1 MGKNRSHLHLG
12 RRTALGLVGAG
23 LAAPLIRPSLAQ
35 QAWPEQTSIPDILK
49 GSGEVRIAGYGGS
62 MQEAQTKAYYESFE
76 KLSGIKVRPF
86 PDANGPKVKAMVETG
101 NVEWDV
107 AQLSRGSIMN
117 LQKTGD
123 YFEKID
129 YSIVDDGVG
138 KEYRFEYGLE
148 MLLWAQVLAYR
159 TDAFK
164 GGVPTGWAD
173 FWDTKKFPG
182 DRAMFGTGGGG
193 WPEMEMALMA
203 AGVPAD
209 KLYPLDVD
217 KALAS
222 YNKIKKDVVKWWE
235 TGAVPIQ
242 LLTDREVTMTT
253 VWNGRMAALQAA
265 GVPAAISWNQ
275 GLLKRDAWGIPKG
288 AKNKVNA
295 MKFVAF
301 STMAIPQARVALAI
315 PYGSVNTKSDEYI
328 PAARQEVLPSAP
340 AIKKQLVTYNYDWWI
355 DNREA
360 VIPKFN
366 KWLLS

>member
-1 MGKNRSHLHLG
+1 MTRSIWG
-12 RRTALGLVGAG
+12 RRSALGLVGAG
-23 LAAPLIRPSLAQ
+23 IATGLAAPFIRPSYGQA
-35 QAWPEQTSIPDILK
+35 AWPEQTTVPDSLK
-49 GSGEVRIAGYGGS
+49 GSGEVRIATFGGT
-62 MQEAQTKAYYESFE
+62 MQETQQRAYFEPFE
-76 KLSGIKVRPF
+76 KISGIKVRAF
-86 PDANGPKVKAMVETG
+86 PGSDPTKIKAMVDTG
-101 NVEWDV
+101 NVEWDM

-117 LQKTGD
+117 LQKRGD

-129 YSIVDDGVG
+129 YDLVDPGVG
-138 KEYRFEYGLE
+138 PEYRFEYGLE
-148 MLLWAQVLAYR
+148 MLVWAQVLAYR
-159 TDAFK
+159 TDALK
-164 GGVPTGWAD
+164 GAVPNGWTD

-182 DRAMFGTGGGG
+182 DRAMYGTNSGG
-193 WPEMEMALMA
+193 WPEMEFALMA

-217 KALAS
+217 TALAS
-222 YNKIKKDVVKWWE
+222 YGKIKKDVFKWWD

-242 LLTDREVTMTT
+242 LLTDREVVMTS

-295 MKFVAF
+295 MKFAAY
-301 STMAIPQARVALAI
+301 STMAIPQARVALGI
-315 PYGSVNTKSDEYI
+315 PYGSVNAKSNEYI
-328 PAARQEVLPSAP
+328 PTERLAVLPSAP
-340 AIKKQLVTYNYDWWI
+340 EIKKQLVNYNYDWWI
-355 DNREA
+355 DNRET